1 MSTYRLIKIKFV
13 RKKIEMHNR
22 IVSLVGLGYVG
33 LPAAV
38 AFGKQKQCIGFD
50 VNPQRILELKQ
61 GIDRTEETTSAD
73 LAAADILYTCDIN
86 DLKKADFHIV
96 AVPTPVDDAHV
107 PDLTP
112 VERASETVGKALK
125 KGDIVV
131 YESTVYPGVTEEI
144 CVPILERESGLR
156 CGEDFTVGF
165 SPERINPGD
174 KERSFTTIHKIV
186 SGQDQATLDI
196 VAAVYA
202 SVVTAGVH
210 KASSIK
216 VAEAAKVIEN
226 SQRDLN
232 IAFMNELAVIF
243 DRMGIDTEEVL
254 QAAGTKWNFLPFR
267 PGLVGGHCIGVD
279 PYYLTYRAEQMGY
292 IPQVIL
298 AGRRINDNMG
308 RYVARKGIKLL
319 LKNGLDISKLQ
330 AGILGFTFKEDC
342 PDVRNTKVVDIIKEL
357 EDYNA
362 KVYCCDPVADAPDAE
377 HEYGVKFTAFTDLPQ
392 VPLLVV
398 AVAHK
403 EFKSLSLDELLAKVQ
418 PGGVILDVKSILP
431 KEEIRARGFIL
442 WRL

>member
-1 MSTYRLIKIKFV
+1 
-13 RKKIEMHNR
+13 MHNR

-38 AFGKQKQCIGFD
+38 AFGKQKQCVGFD
-50 VNPQRILELKQ
+50 INPQRILELKQ

-86 DLKKADFHIV
+86 DLRKADFHIV

-330 AGILGFTFKEDC
+330 AGVLGFTFKEDC
-342 PDVRNTKVVDIIKEL
+342 PDVRNTKVIDIIKEL

>member
-1 MSTYRLIKIKFV
+1 
-13 RKKIEMHNR
+13 MHNR
-22 IVSLVGLGYVG
+22 VVSLVGLGYVG

-50 VNPQRILELKQ
+50 INPQRILELKQ
-61 GIDRTEETTSAD
+61 GIDRTEETTAED
-73 LAAADILYTCDIN
+73 LLSADILYTCDIN
-86 DLKKADFHIV
+86 DLRKADFHIV

-112 VERASETVGKALK
+112 VEKASATVGKALK
-125 KGDIVV
+125 RGDIVV
-131 YESTVYPGVTEEI
+131 YESTVYPGVTEDI
-144 CVPILERESGLR
+144 CVPILERESGLK
-156 CGEDFTVGF
+156 CGIDFTVGF

-196 VAAVYA
+196 VADVYS

-243 DRMGIDTEEVL
+243 DRMSIDTEEVL
-254 QAAGTKWNFLPFR
+254 RAAGTKWNFLPFR

-279 PYYLTYRAEQMGY
+279 PYYLTYRAEQIGY

-308 RYVARKGIKLL
+308 RYVARKGVKLI
-319 LKNGLDISKLQ
+319 LKHGLDFANLQ
-330 AGILGFTFKEDC
+330 ATVLGFTFKEDC
-342 PDVRNTKVVDIIKEL
+342 PDVRNTKVIDIIKEL

-377 HEYGVKFTAFTDLPQ
+377 HEYGVTFTQFNDLPQ
-392 VPLLVV
+392 VPLLIL
-398 AVAHK
+398 AVAHH
-403 EFKSLSLDELLAKVQ
+403 EFKSLDLDELLSKVQ

-431 KEEIRARGFIL
+431 KEEIRARGYIL

>member
-1 MSTYRLIKIKFV
+1 MYS
-13 RKKIEMHNR
+13 HNR
-22 IVSLVGLGYVG
+22 IVSVVGLGYVG

-50 VNPQRILELKQ
+50 INPQRILELKQ
-61 GIDRTEETTSAD
+61 GFDRTEETTAED
-73 LAAADILYTCDIN
+73 LATTDILYTCDLN
-86 DLKKADFHIV
+86 ELRQADFHII

-112 VERASETVGKALK
+112 VEKASVTVGRVLK
-125 KGDIVV
+125 RGDIVV
-131 YESTVYPGVTEEI
+131 YESTVYPGVTEDI
-144 CVPILERESGLR
+144 CVPILERESGLK
-156 CGEDFTVGF
+156 GGVDFTVGF

-196 VAAVYA
+196 VADVYA
-202 SVVTAGVH
+202 SVVVAGVY

-226 SQRDLN
+226 SQRDIN

-243 DRMGIDTEEVL
+243 DRLGIDTTEVL
-254 QAAGTKWNFLPFR
+254 EAAGTKWNFLHFK

-279 PYYLTYRAEQMGY
+279 PYYLTYRAEQIGY

-308 RYVARKGIKLL
+308 RYVARQGVKLL
-319 LKNGLDISKLQ
+319 IK
-330 AGILGFTFKEDC
+330 AGHTMNNLTATVLGFTFKEDC
-342 PDVRNTKVVDIIKEL
+342 PDVRNTKVIDIIKEL
-357 EDYNA
+357 KDYNIQ
-362 KVYCCDPVADAPDAE
+362 VEICDPVADQQDAR
-377 HEYGVKFTAFTDLPQ
+377 HEYGVNFTEFKDLQQ
-392 VPLLVV
+392 VPLLIV
-398 AVAHK
+398 AVSHQ
-403 EFKSLSLDELLAKVQ
+403 EFKDMDLDELLAKVT
-418 PGGVILDVKSILP
+418 PGGVIMDVKAILP
-431 KEEIRARGFIL
+431 QEEVRARGYKL

>member
-1 MSTYRLIKIKFV
+1 
-13 RKKIEMHNR
+13 MHNR

-38 AFGKQKQCIGFD
+38 AFGKQKQCVGFD
-50 VNPQRILELKQ
+50 INPQRILELKQ

-86 DLKKADFHIV
+86 DLRKADFHIV

-131 YESTVYPGVTEEI
+131 YESTVYPGVTEDI

-186 SGQDQATLDI
+186 SGQDQETLDI

-330 AGILGFTFKEDC
+330 AGVLGFTFKEDC
-342 PDVRNTKVVDIIKEL
+342 PDVRNTKVIDIIKEL

-362 KVYCCDPVADAPDAE
+362 KVYCCDPIADAPDAE

>member
-1 MSTYRLIKIKFV
+1 
-13 RKKIEMHNR
+13 MHNR

>member
-1 MSTYRLIKIKFV
+1 
-13 RKKIEMHNR
+13 MHNR

-38 AFGKQKQCIGFD
+38 AFGKQKQCVGFD
-50 VNPQRILELKQ
+50 INPQRILELKQ

-86 DLKKADFHIV
+86 DLRKADFHIV

-330 AGILGFTFKEDC
+330 AGVLGFTFKEDC
-342 PDVRNTKVVDIIKEL
+342 PDVRNTKVIDIIKEL

-431 KEEIRARGFIL
+431 KEEIRSRGFIL

>member
-1 MSTYRLIKIKFV
+1 
-13 RKKIEMHNR
+13 MHER
-22 IVSLVGLGYVG
+22 VISIVGLGYVG
-33 LPAAV
+33 LPAAI
-38 AFGKQKQCIGFD
+38 AFGKQKRCIGFD
-50 VNPQRILELKQ
+50 INQQRVTELRQ
-61 GIDRTEETTSAD
+61 NFDRTNEANEDDLRGADILFTDQVAD
-73 LAAADILYTCDIN
+73 LAQ
-86 DLKKADFHIV
+86 ADFHIV
-96 AVPTPVDDAHV
+96 AVPTPVDNAHV

-112 VERASETVGKALK
+112 LEKASETVGKALK

-131 YESTVYPGVTEEI
+131 YESTVYPGVTEDI
-144 CVPILERESGLR
+144 CVPILEQVSGLR
-156 CGEDFTVGF
+156 CGIDFTVGY

-186 SGQDQATLDI
+186 AGQDERTLQI
-196 VAAVYA
+196 VADVYA
-202 SVVTAGVH
+202 SVVKAGVH

-279 PYYLTYRAEQMGY
+279 PYYLTYCAEQIGY

-298 AGRRINDNMG
+298 SGRRINDNMG
-308 RYVARKGIKLL
+308 RFIARRGIKLL
-319 LKNGLDISKLQ
+319 LQNRIDISNLQ
-330 AGILGFTFKEDC
+330 AIVMGFTFKEDC
-342 PDVRNTKVVDIIKEL
+342 SDVRNSKVIDIIHEL

-362 KVYCCDPVADAPDAE
+362 QVFCADPVADASAAL
-377 HEYGVKFTAFTDLPQ
+377 HEYGVSFVDFVALPQ
-392 VPLLVV
+392 VPLLVL
-398 AVAHK
+398 AVAHH
-403 EFKSLSLDELLAKVQ
+403 EFKQMSVDEILSKVTL
-418 PGGVILDVKSILP
+418 GGVILDVKSVLP
-431 KEEIRARGFIL
+431 KEQVLARGFKL

>member
-1 MSTYRLIKIKFV
+1 MLRIKFI
-13 RKKIEMHNR
+13 RKKMKMHNR

-38 AFGKQKQCIGFD
+38 AFGKQKQCVGFD
-50 VNPQRILELKQ
+50 INPQRILELKQ

-186 SGQDQATLDI
+186 SGQNQETLDI

-319 LKNGLDISKLQ
+319 LKNGLDISKLE
-330 AGILGFTFKEDC
+330 AGVLGFTFKEDC
-342 PDVRNTKVVDIIKEL
+342 PDVRNTKVIDIIKEL

-362 KVYCCDPVADAPDAE
+362 KVYCCDPVADAADAE
-377 HEYGVKFTAFTDLPQ
+377 HEYGVKFTAFADLPQ
-392 VPLLVV
+392 VPILVV

>member
-1 MSTYRLIKIKFV
+1 
-13 RKKIEMHNR
+13 
-22 IVSLVGLGYVG
+22 
-33 LPAAV
+33 
-38 AFGKQKQCIGFD
+38 
-50 VNPQRILELKQ
+50 
-61 GIDRTEETTSAD
+61 
-73 LAAADILYTCDIN
+73 
-86 DLKKADFHIV
+86 
-96 AVPTPVDDAHV
+96 
-107 PDLTP
+107 
-112 VERASETVGKALK
+112 
-125 KGDIVV
+125 
-131 YESTVYPGVTEEI
+131 
-144 CVPILERESGLR
+144 
-156 CGEDFTVGF
+156 
-165 SPERINPGD
+165 
-174 KERSFTTIHKIV
+174 
-186 SGQDQATLDI
+186 
-196 VAAVYA
+196 
-202 SVVTAGVH
+202 
-210 KASSIK
+210 
-216 VAEAAKVIEN
+216 
-226 SQRDLN
+226 
-232 IAFMNELAVIF
+232 MNELAVIF

-330 AGILGFTFKEDC
+330 AGVLGFTFKEDC
-342 PDVRNTKVVDIIKEL
+342 PDVRNTKVIDIIKEL

-418 PGGVILDVKSILP
+418 PSGVILDVKSILP